1 MKTLICNGI
10 GFWGPDHDVRPMHI
24 MVEGDS
30 IVQISEQEI
39 AAADAT
45 VYDVGGRLLV
55 PGFVDAHTHL
65 AQSFGRGIYDSRH
78 LTQWLVTMTHHF
90 GLSAEETYMATLI
103 GCIEALKSGTTTVA
117 EMTSIG
123 ANGDLSIQAIADAG
137 LRAVVCSCFGDFQE
151 GDNPPPMMNA
161 TQAMGAMRQMHRRW
175 HGQYGGRIQVRMSP
189 VGLPACTE
197 ELMRG
202 SRALANELGV
212 GIHTHCCEGE
222 TETAGAHERFGCS
235 EVEAL
240 QRFGVLG
247 PDVQLVHCVW
257 LTERDQQLIA
267 ETGSHV
273 VHCPSTNCK
282 ITDGI
287 PPMPSL
293 FRLGANIALGCDGQ
307 SSSGSYDMLKE
318 ARLASLWAKAMT
330 GDAGMFPAEQA
341 FAMMT
346 RNGAQAV
353 GLGEQVGALEVGCKA
368 DVTVI
373 EYPQVHLIDERRL
386 LSNLIYAAAGGDV
399 DSVFVGGRPLL
410 WRRRLVHL
418 DEEAITARALEMMR
432 GAEHILAPR
441 AITQNTEKH

>member
-1 MKTLICNGI
+1 MKTLIRNGI
-10 GFWGPDHDVRPMHI
+10 GFWGPEHEVRPMHI
-24 MVEGDS
+24 LVQGDR
-30 IVQISEQEI
+30 IAQISAQQI
-39 AAADAT
+39 AATPDMT

-65 AQSFGRGIYDSRH
+65 AQSFGRGIYDNRH

-103 GCIEALKSGTTTVA
+103 GCIEALKSGTTSVA

-123 ANGDLSIQAIADAG
+123 ANADVSIQAIADSG
-137 LRAVVCSCFGDFQE
+137 LRAVVSSCFGDFQE
-151 GDNPPPMMNA
+151 GDNPPPTMNA
-161 TQAMGAMRQMHRRW
+161 AQALEAMRQMHQRW
-175 HGQYGGRIQVRMSP
+175 HGQYGGRISVRVSP

-202 SRALANELGV
+202 SRALADELGI
-212 GIHTHCCEGE
+212 GIHTHSCEGE
-222 TETAGAHERFGCS
+222 KETAGAYERFNCS

-240 QRFGVLG
+240 HRFGVLG
-247 PDVQLVHCVW
+247 LDAQLVHCVW
-257 LTERDQQLIA
+257 LTECDQQLIA
-267 ETGSHV
+267 ESGSHV

-282 ITDGI
+282 ITDGV
-287 PPMPSL
+287 PPMPGL
-293 FRLGANIALGCDGQ
+293 FRRGVNIALGCDGQ

-318 ARLASLWAKAMT
+318 ARLASLWAKAVT
-330 GDAGMFPAEQA
+330 GDAGMFPAELA

-353 GLGEQVGALEVGCKA
+353 GLGEQVGALEVGLEA

-386 LSNLIYAAAGGDV
+386 LSNLIYGAAGGDV

-410 WRRRLVHL
+410 WRRQLLHL
-418 DEEAITARALEMMR
+418 DEEAITAQALEMMR
-432 GAEHILAPR
+432 GAEHVLVRTP
-441 AITQNTEKH
+441 ITKGH

>member
-1 MKTLICNGI
+1 MKTLIRNGI
-10 GFWGPDHDVRPMHI
+10 GFWGPDYAVRPMHI
-24 MVEGDS
+24 LAEGDR
-30 IVQISEQEI
+30 IVQISAQEI
-39 AAADAT
+39 AATADMA
-45 VYDVGGRLLV
+45 VYDAGGRLLV

-65 AQSFGRGIYDSRH
+65 AQSFGRGIYDNRH
-78 LTQWLVTMTHHF
+78 LTQWLVTMTHHLH
-90 GLSAEETYMATLI
+90 LSEEETYTAALI

-117 EMTSIG
+117 EMTSLG
-123 ANGDLSIQAIADAG
+123 VLADASIRAIADSG
-137 LRAVVCSCFGDFQE
+137 LRGVASACIGDVQE
-151 GDNPPPMMNA
+151 GDNPPPLLDA
-161 TQAMGAMRQMHRRW
+161 TGALDEMRRLHRQW
-175 HGQYGGRIQVRMSP
+175 HGQCDGRITVRVSP
-189 VGLPACTE
+189 VGLPACSE

-202 SRALANELGV
+202 SRALADELGV

-222 TETAGAHERFGCS
+222 TETAGAYARFGCS

-257 LTERDQQLIA
+257 LTEHDRQLIA
-267 ETGSHV
+267 ETGAHV

-287 PPMPSL
+287 PPMPDL
-293 FRLGANIALGCDGQ
+293 FRRGINIALGCDGQ

-318 ARLASLWAKAMT
+318 ARLASLWAKAIS

-353 GLGEQVGALEVGCKA
+353 GLGEQAGVLAVGSKA

-373 EYPQVHLIDERRL
+373 EYPRVHLIDERRL

-399 DSVFVGGRPLL
+399 DSVFVSGLPLL
-410 WRRRLVHL
+410 WHRHLVHL

-432 GAEHILAPR
+432 GAGHILAGN
-441 AITQNTEKH
+441 ADH